1 MNKDDIEQLR
11 KDLVDINFVD
21 GENKIRLYE
30 LLTKL
35 EEEGLDD
42 YEKEEF
48 VQIVEDEVDVGEK
61 LKEFSDELVKDLS

>member
-1 MNKDDIEQLR
+1 MNKDDKEQLR

-35 EEEGLDD
+35 EGEGLDD